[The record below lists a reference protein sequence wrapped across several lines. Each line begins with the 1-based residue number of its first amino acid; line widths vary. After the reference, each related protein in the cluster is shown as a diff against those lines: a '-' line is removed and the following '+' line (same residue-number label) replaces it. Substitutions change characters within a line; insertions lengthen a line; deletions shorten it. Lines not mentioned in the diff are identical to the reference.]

1 MTKIVWNQSAFAL
14 THQSL
19 SAGGFLDRGKIH
31 IWKASL
37 DGWENR
43 LGDFSALLSP
53 AEKERADRFHFA
65 EHRQRFICA
74 HAILRQILGAYLSL
88 EPAEVAIQTSESGKP
103 GLKSSPGTAG
113 QQLYFNLSHS
123 DRVCLISIGLELELG
138 VDLERIRPE
147 YDEKVVSQHFF
158 SKEEQAW
165 LEGMPAGQRTL
176 SFFQLWTC
184 KEAVLKAEGGGIRR
198 NLGEVEIVYEV
209 NLETAQC
216 RDKDFQKNK
225 RSWSLRIFSPEPEY
239 TAALAFENDAS
250 AAQVPD
256 LKFYQ
261 WTG

>member
-1 MTKIVWNQSAFAL
+1 MKTIVWDKTRSGSSSGSAMPV
-14 THQSL
+14 
-19 SAGGFLDRGKIH
+19 GFLGKGEIH
-31 IWKASL
+31 VWKARL
-37 DGWENR
+37 DSWDNH
-43 LGDFSALLSP
+43 LDQYYAILSTL
-53 AEKERADRFHFA
+53 EKERADRFRFA
-65 EHRQRFICA
+65 EHRQRFIAA
-74 HAILRQILGAYLSL
+74 HALLRQILGAYCSMT
-88 EPAEVAIQTSESGKP
+88 PAEVAIQIAESGKP
-103 GLKSSPGTAG
+103 GLKAG
-113 QQLYFNLSHS
+113 PESREKQLYFNLSHS
-123 DRVCLISIGLELELG
+123 DRLMLLTVGLNIDSG

-165 LEGMPAGQRTL
+165 LEGMPAGQRKL

-198 NLGEVEIVYEV
+198 NLGEVEIVFEV

-225 RSWSLRIFSPEPEY
+225 RSWSLRIFSPEMEY